1 MRIAIVI
8 GLASV
13 LALGSAGAQEE
24 PEEPAAEPENGEGAP
39 EEAPPEAEAREEGEG
54 GDEGGAP
61 AEAREEAESE
71 EGGGE
76 EGDAP
81 APKKRVPPKGAPQ
94 KGAPAKP
101 APPPVDVNKIVN
113 SPEFQMAS
121 WQAISSSASRI
132 DHCTDRYSTQWPARK
147 GAASVE
153 IEVDSTGSVKKAN
166 VTTSLANAHDLTVC
180 LRDVAKSWRFPAV
193 PGGVLKTK
201 LNVPV
206 ARKQKFSLLKPGEKP
221 PATQPDEPKP
231 QGFVGFQVGFWN
243 D

>member
-1 MRIAIVI
+1 MLGTVRIAIVI

-13 LALGSAGAQEE
+13 LALGSAAAQEE
-24 PEEPAAEPENGEGAP
+24 PDEPAAEPENGEGAP
-39 EEAPPEAEAREEGEG
+39 EEAPPEAEAREESEA
-54 GDEGGAP
+54 GDEGGEP
-61 AEAREEAESE
+61 AEAEAEAESE
-71 EGGGE
+71 GGGDD

-81 APKKRVPPKGAPQ
+81 APKKPVPP

-113 SPEFQMAS
+113 SPEFLMAS
-121 WQAISSSASRI
+121 WQAIASSASRI
-132 DHCTDRYSTQWPARK
+132 DNCTDRYSTQWPARK

-153 IEVDSTGSVKKAN
+153 IEVDSSGSVKKAN
-166 VTTSLANAHDLTVC
+166 VTTQLANAYDLTVC

-201 LNVPV
+201 INVPV
-206 ARKQKFSLLKPGEKP
+206 AKKQRFSLLKPGEKP